1 MTLRAAP
8 YPFLRA
14 FAPSREKI
22 LFTLRRKG
30 AKIYESRAAAEME

>member
-1 MTLRAAP
+1 MTRAAP

-22 LFTLRRKG
+22 LFTQRRKG
-30 AKIYESRAAAEME
+30 AKIFESRVAAEME